1 MSLDLK
7 SIPDTPFFI
16 PDYQQNISMVIPTA
30 FKCLGND
37 LGRSSL
43 YDNPQTKVIL
53 EDNECMGAETAIVM
67 LVDTLGFTKLQEIS
81 KHLLSIVK
89 SHGFQLSSTCPTIT
103 STCLMSAH
111 TGLKPCEHGIV
122 GHKIYIPEYGNIIDF
137 LKMSPID
144 FERRDSLMKSGI
156 NYRKLAWSP
165 SLYDLMDRDL
175 IAHVGL
181 IHHRILG
188 TGLSNLLVDPKIRT
202 DIGYANMIDLF
213 SKAKKIIKNKNKGK
227 ISQPKMLL
235 NIYIGYLDEL
245 SHLYGPNSQEYL
257 AGFHYFEISFLEFI
271 KALEK
276 DGVSEK
282 TTLFLFSDHGQV
294 PIDPDKILALT
305 KDEIKHIKQYLSF
318 RPGRSGRAIHIYV
331 KPEFLEEAENFFI
344 DFIGE
349 KGVVYRFLD
358 VVDFLGCPAS
368 TNINT
373 KRLRERF
380 GDLVIFLKTGYHLD
394 LPKPKVAEKK
404 KNLKEKDL
412 IGELMSPT
420 AKLGS
425 HGSLTFDELVVPCL
439 ASSISNIAR
448 NI

>member
-16 PDYQQNISMVIPTA
+16 PNYQQNISIVVPTA
-30 FKCLGND
+30 FMCLDQN
-37 LGRSSL
+37 LGRPSL
-43 YDNPQTKVIL
+43 FDNLQTKQIL
-53 EDNECMGAETAIVM
+53 EENECRNAETAIVI
-67 LVDTLGFTKLQEIS
+67 LVDTLGFTKLQAIS
-81 KHLLSIVK
+81 KRLLTVVK
-89 SHGFQLSSTCPTIT
+89 EHGLQLSSTCPTIT

-122 GHKIYIPEYGNIIDF
+122 GHKIYIPEYDSIIDF

-144 FERRDSLMKSGI
+144 FKRRDSLMKSGI
-156 NYRKLAWSP
+156 NYRKLAWGP
-165 SLYDLMDRDL
+165 SLYDLMNRDL
-175 IAHVGL
+175 VAHVGL

-188 TGLSNLLVDPKIRT
+188 TGLSNLLVSPKIRT

-213 SKAKKIIKNKNKGK
+213 AKAKKIIKNKNKKK
-227 ISQPKMLL
+227 IQQPKMLL

-245 SHLYGPNSQEYL
+245 AHLYGPHSQEYL

-276 DGVSEK
+276 DGLSEK

-294 PIDPDKILALT
+294 PINNILAFI
-305 KDEIKHIKQYLSF
+305 KDEIERLNKYLSF
-318 RPGRSGRAIHIYV
+318 RPGRSGRAIHVYV
-331 KPEFLEEAENFFI
+331 KPEFLEEAEKFLV

-349 KGVVYRFLD
+349 KGVVYRFSD
-358 VVDFLGCPAS
+358 VVEFLGCPVS
-368 TNINT
+368 SNTNIE
-373 KRLRERF
+373 RLQERF

-394 LPKPKVAEKK
+394 LPKPKIVGKK
-404 KNLKEKDL
+404 KDWKEKDL
-412 IGELMSPT
+412 IRELMSPT

-425 HGSLTFDELVVPCL
+425 HGSLTRDELIVPCI
-439 ASSISNIAR
+439 ASNASKIAE
-448 NI
+448 NL